1 MEDIFTNCH
10 LLLAESF
17 KFVVQLKSNK
27 MSKAKELAK
36 MIDHSILH
44 PTMTDEDLKRECE
57 VAAKYNVAS
66 VCVKPYAVKQA
77 VELLKE
83 SDVLVGCVI
92 GFPAGNSA
100 IEVKVFEALTA
111 CKDGAVE
118 IDMVI
123 NIGKALQGDWEYIE
137 EEIGAIAKT
146 CHNNGAILKVIF
158 ETDFVSKKEDI
169 VKLCQICTEVEA
181 DYVKTSSGFG
191 FVKGADGKY
200 SYTGATIENLKLMRA
215 ISGPNVK
222 VKAAGGV
229 RTLDGLLAVQ
239 KAGCAR
245 CGATA
250 TIAIMEDA
258 FVRFGE

>member
-1 MEDIFTNCH
+1 MNEVIY
-10 LLLAESF
+10 
-17 KFVVQLKSNK
+17 K
-27 MSKAKELAK
+27 LAK

-44 PTMTDEDLKRECE
+44 PTMTDEDLNRECE
-57 VAAKYNVAS
+57 VARKYNVAS

-77 VELLKE
+77 VELLKG

-100 IEVKVFEALTA
+100 IAVKVFEAQNA

-123 NIGKALQGDWEYIE
+123 NIGKALQGDWDYIT
-137 EEIGAIAKT
+137 EEIKLVTNA
-146 CHNNGAILKVIF
+146 CHTLGSIVKVIF
-158 ETDFVSKKEDI
+158 ETDYVTKVADI
-169 VKLCQICTEVEA
+169 VKLCQICTEVGA

-191 FVKGADGKY
+191 FIKQANGDY
-200 SYTGATIENLKLMRA
+200 NYQGATIPILELMRMS
-215 ISGPNVK
+215 IGPKVK

-229 RTLDGLLAVQ
+229 RTLDQLLAVQ
-239 KAGCAR
+239 ATGCSR

-250 TIAIMEDA
+250 TITMMEDA
-258 FVRFGE
+258 VKRFGK

>member
-1 MEDIFTNCH
+1 MD
-10 LLLAESF
+10 
-17 KFVVQLKSNK
+17 KV
-27 MSKAKELAK
+27 KELAK

-44 PTMTDEDLKRECE
+44 PTMTDEDLKRECA
-57 VAAKYNVAS
+57 VAAKYDVAS

-77 VELLKE
+77 VENLKGT
-83 SDVLVGCVI
+83 DVLVGCVI

-100 IEVKVFEALTA
+100 IEVKVFEAETA

-123 NIGKALQGDWEYIE
+123 NVAKALQGDWDYIE
-137 EEIGAIAKT
+137 KEIGAVTDA
-146 CHNNGAILKVIF
+146 CHKHNAIVKVIF
-158 ETDFVSKKEDI
+158 ETDYVNRKEDI
-169 VKLCQICTEVEA
+169 IKLCRICTKVGA

-191 FVKGADGKY
+191 FVKQANGDY
-200 SYTGATIENLKLMRA
+200 NYTGATIENLKLMKA
-215 ISGPNVK
+215 SSGPNVK

-239 KAGCAR
+239 EAGCTR

-250 TIAIMEDA
+250 TVTILEDA
-258 FVRFGE
+258 KKRFN